1 MKEVDFNK
9 YCAMCVYKDVAQEE
23 KPCNECLTYGAL
35 LESHKP
41 INFKDE
47 KEE

>member
-23 KPCNECLTYGAL
+23 EPCNECLTYGAL

-41 INFKDE
+41 INFKD
-47 KEE
+47 KNEE